1 MSTII
6 CSLNCANGGFCSI
19 FPFGPS
25 LDIATTP
32 VDGSLREVCI
42 CPLGFTGLTCSEPT
56 YSLEPCLEDSHV
68 CRHGGLCREVD
79 VASDEKEWK
88 CNCKFA
94 DGVNSFAGA
103 MCRQPATEYCN
114 LHGTSFCTNGG
125 TCVNNLVQA
134 QFKSDGECICPPE
147 FTGPHCEFLKV
158 LVDMQ
163 DFTHYIA
170 EDDQKMNQGID
181 MKGTDVE
188 KASSSAPLILGLVVI
203 AAFISAIFWK
213 RRQSTTSRGYSS
225 QSYFYEQPEFPLT
238 PSGYRGDDGGA
249 SVEDDEYIFQDVS
262 LT

>member
-1 MSTII
+1 MHRRF
-6 CSLNCANGGFCSI
+6 A
-19 FPFGPS
+19 
-25 LDIATTP
+25 
-32 VDGSLREVCI
+32 
-42 CPLGFTGLTCSEPT
+42 
-56 YSLEPCLEDSHV
+56 LERKS
-68 CRHGGLCREVD
+68 
-79 VASDEKEWK
+79 
-88 CNCKFA
+88 
-94 DGVNSFAGA
+94 
-103 MCRQPATEYCN
+103 N
-114 LHGTSFCTNGG
+114 LLFLLH
-125 TCVNNLVQA
+125 
-134 QFKSDGECICPPE
+134 SDGECICPPE

-213 RRQSTTSRGYSS
+213 RRQSTTTRGYSS

-262 LT
+262 LTWWRDDLELQNKIQVMQCFQV

>member
-1 MSTII
+1 MATII
-6 CSLNCANGGFCSI
+6 CSLNCANGGFCSLY
-19 FPFGPS
+19 PFGSS
-25 LDIATTP
+25 LTITATP

-56 YSLEPCLEDSHV
+56 DSLESCQQHEDSHV

-88 CNCKFA
+88 CNCEIA

-114 LHGTSFCTNGG
+114 FHGTSFCTNGG

-134 QFKSDGECICPPE
+134 QLESEGECICPPE

-158 LVDMQ
+158 LMDKQ
-163 DFTHYIA
+163 YIA
-170 EDDQKMNQGID
+170 EDDQQWNQGID

-188 KASSSAPLILGLVVI
+188 NASSSAPLILGLVVV
-203 AAFISAIFWK
+203 AAFISAVLWK
-213 RRQSTTSRGYSS
+213 RRQSSISRGYSS
-225 QSYFYEQPEFPLT
+225 QSYSYGQPAFPLS
-238 PSGYRGDDGGA
+238 PSGYRGSDGGA
-249 SVEDDEYIFQDVS
+249 SMDDEEYVLQDVS